1 MAAASRWSCFMVAGP
16 NLQAVPY
23 LPERLLY
30 PPQALAP
37 SEGSEGSDDAL
48 VSNATQAAAQ
58 LHELLCAFMA
68 RLAQAAKVSGSFYS
82 ELESGARQIGKAH
95 SLRDVTALMQQ
106 LLQATQS
113 MARDSR
119 FVHDE
124 LQNMQAKVQS
134 TDQQIARLH
143 AELDRLALLARH
155 DPLTGALNR
164 KGMDEAVLRE
174 ASKVRRLNTPLS
186 IAMLDIDDFKKL
198 NDTLGHAA
206 GDAALRHLAV
216 VARECLRPQDT
227 MARYGGEE
235 FLVLL
240 PDTTLERGVD
250 AVGRLQRE
258 LAQRPF
264 PGGAAEQGD
273 VALVHITFS
282 AGVSQMMGKESP
294 EEAFR
299 RADEGMYRAKRA
311 GKNRVVGSW

>member
-1 MAAASRWSCFMVAGP
+1 MAAVSH
-16 NLQAVPY
+16 LQPVPAQ
-23 LPERLLY
+23 PDRPLY
-30 PPQALAP
+30 PPASAAG
-37 SEGSEGSDDAL
+37 GSADGNPDDA
-48 VSNATQAAAQ
+48 AQPDAARAEAQ
-58 LHELLCAFMA
+58 LHELLSSFMSQ
-68 RLAQAAKVSGSFYS
+68 LSQAAEVSGSFHD
-82 ELESGARQIGKAH
+82 ELENSARQIGQAH
-95 SLRDVTALMQQ
+95 SLREVTGLMRQ
-106 LLQATQS
+106 LLQATEN
-113 MARDSR
+113 MARNSQ

-124 LQNMQAKVQS
+124 LQGMQAKVLS

-174 ASKVRRLNTPLS
+174 ASKVRRLNTPLA
-186 IAMLDIDDFKKL
+186 IAMLDIDNFKNL
-198 NDTLGHAA
+198 NDSLGHAA

-240 PDTTLERGVD
+240 PDTTLERGVE
-250 AVGRLQRE
+250 AIGRLQRE

-264 PGGAAEQGD
+264 AGGAAARGD

-282 AGVSQMMGKESP
+282 AGVSQLMGKEPP
-294 EEAFR
+294 EDAIR

-311 GKNRVVGSW
+311 GKNRAVGSW